1 MTNSLTR
8 SKIHDS
14 FDLSK
19 ICKKRFLRFDFQKLE
34 EDPSIYRRITKK
46 LQKTNSLTRL
56 ESQRSTTIDYSSIYR
71 RFAIDKFFARY
82 FRFLEEKS
90 KIHDSFSPSKIYKK
104 TIPSDPS
111 IYRREIDSIPS
122 IPLFP
127 HPSRFHSRSS
137 RVNPTMIKQIDNVR
151 TLIKTGRLSDIFDYP
166 RI

>member
-71 RFAIDKFFARY
+71 RFAIDEFFARRS
-82 FRFLEEKS
+82 FRFRR
-90 KIHDSFSPSKIYKK
+90 KIEDPRFLLSIQDLK
-104 TIPSDPS
+104 TIPSIRSFDLS
-111 IYRREIDSIPS
+111 QSQRNRLDTFDSVVPPPFAIPFT
-122 IPLFP
+122 IE
-127 HPSRFHSRSS
+127 SS
-137 RVNPTMIKQIDNVR
+137 QPDDDKANR
-151 TLIKTGRLSDIFDYP
+151 
-166 RI
+166 